1 MKYLKIWN
9 AINSRPLSRDII
21 TTTIFST
28 FGKGIGFL
36 IPFFIAAWFGVSE
49 KTDAFFFA
57 YGLIIFLAMTFSPV
71 VESIV
76 VPFIANAIARGEDI
90 GSFIGKLIGIGTTW
104 LSAFLLILII
114 IIKPILVMVTR
125 FPAEGI
131 ELIYIIILESAPLL
145 ILLFWNSVIAGVFN
159 SYKYFYIPA
168 LSPALRAIINLSLIF
183 YLKDKFGIHAVS
195 IGYVF
200 GELFRVI
207 VLFKLLN
214 KFCLFNLKISISWD
228 IKLRG
233 FLRVSFYQFAGMT
246 AVAFTPIINKSM
258 ASWIGPSSVSLLE
271 YSNRLYIIPLVFMS
285 SGLVV
290 PLLSHWSERYQQGG
304 KEGLD
309 KDVIKA
315 VKVIGIFSIFLSLFL
330 FIFRT
335 NIVNI
340 IYGYGRLSINQID
353 SIAGIW
359 GLQVLGLAPNILS
372 HVYSRTHLIKMNTRF
387 ILYSSLLIVVA
398 GFLLNIALIPSMG
411 VRGIALSSTL
421 VAFLYLFLMSYF
433 YYYRQ

>member
-1 MKYLKIWN
+1 
-9 AINSRPLSRDII
+9 
-21 TTTIFST
+21 
-28 FGKGIGFL
+28 
-36 IPFFIAAWFGVSE
+36 
-49 KTDAFFFA
+49 
-57 YGLIIFLAMTFSPV
+57 
-71 VESIV
+71 
-76 VPFIANAIARGEDI
+76 
-90 GSFIGKLIGIGTTW
+90 
-104 LSAFLLILII
+104 
-114 IIKPILVMVTR
+114 MVTR